1 MCGAKEVI
9 CWLLGA
15 IIIMVQDSRKTTS
28 DRRIVGELPKIATC
42 RGKRVTLTVCWTH
55 PQVSKASKVLA

>member
-15 IIIMVQDSRKTTS
+15 IIMVQDSRKTTS

-42 RGKRVTLTVCWTH
+42 RGERVTLTVCWTH
-55 PQVSKASKVLA
+55 LQVSKASKVLA